1 MVTQLVQAILNE
13 FTVVDFLS
21 HLVIM
26 GANMYK
32 GYFWINLLKDF
43 FLSLFFFFYFHLAPS
58 LMSRFTAELQV
69 LD

>member
-21 HLVIM
+21 HSVIM

-32 GYFWINLLKDF
+32 GYFWINLLKEF
-43 FLSLFFFFYFHLAPS
+43 FLSLFFLFPLSTKSH
-58 LMSRFTAELQV
+58 V
-69 LD
+69 KIHC